1 MKLHLEDGQITAFEG
16 AVEELREVLRI
27 LERDRASRLSEE
39 QAYRDMLRELAQYR
53 EQEKHETHL

>member
-16 AVEELREVLRI
+16 AVEELREALRI